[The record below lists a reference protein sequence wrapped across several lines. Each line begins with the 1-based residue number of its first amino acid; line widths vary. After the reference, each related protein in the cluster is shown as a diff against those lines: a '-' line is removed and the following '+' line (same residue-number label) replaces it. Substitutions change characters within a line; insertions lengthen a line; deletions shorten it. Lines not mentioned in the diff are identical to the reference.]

1 MAGFEIQPLV
11 ILLWSLLYFLYT
23 LVFNLLYTLTIVF
36 YRNGTLDL
44 KPIKIKKKMDYIR
57 SHIRFTGPA
66 HRLVIRALILK
77 ITLTSLGHTEHMQL
91 FIMDHGWLPNFDVTL
106 YILNSDSM

>member
-23 LVFNLLYTLTIVF
+23 LVFNLLYTLTSVF

-44 KPIKIKKKMDYIR
+44 KPIKILKKN
-57 SHIRFTGPA
+57 G
-66 HRLVIRALILK
+66 
-77 ITLTSLGHTEHMQL
+77 
-91 FIMDHGWLPNFDVTL
+91 L
-106 YILNSDSM
+106 Y

>member
-44 KPIKIKKKMDYIR
+44 KPIKIKKKWTILGATLD
-57 SHIRFTGPA
+57 SQ
-66 HRLVIRALILK
+66 VQLI
-77 ITLTSLGHTEHMQL
+77 
-91 FIMDHGWLPNFDVTL
+91 GW
-106 YILNSDSM
+106 